1 MRSRHPLPAALV
13 LCALVASG
21 CTGGSPE
28 AKDGHT
34 KHASSSASPSPH
46 QSTGPTTSATI
57 RPTTSATPSPSATA
71 THTLI
76 HGQPTRLPQDQ
87 IAAAAF
93 HVAVLDR
100 NAASTPEE
108 RTVVD
113 AWMKFWQAASDTYY
127 FAKPTKSLERTSTP
141 AIQQSIVGYMKE
153 KKAKGE
159 RVVGWAKDNVLAVHV
174 DGDRATVHD
183 CTENY
188 TFSINED
195 GDPVTRP
202 TPWYDVT
209 GTLRKVDGSWVV
221 ASQRSVDK
229 KTSCLS

>member
-1 MRSRHPLPAALV
+1 MRSRHPLTAALV
-13 LCALVASG
+13 LCALAAGG

-28 AKDGHT
+28 ASDGHT
-34 KHASSSASPSPH
+34 KHASASASPSP
-46 QSTGPTTSATI
+46 TTSQ
-57 RPTTSATPSPSATA
+57 TTSATPSPSPTATA
-71 THTLI
+71 TSPSTLV
-76 HGQPTRLPQDQ
+76 HGQPTSLPHDQ
-87 IAAAAF
+87 VAAAAF
-93 HVAVLDR
+93 HVAVLGH
-100 NAASTPEE
+100 NAATTPEE
-108 RTVVD
+108 RAVVD
-113 AWMKFWQAASDTYY
+113 AWMSFWQAASDTYY
-127 FAKPTKSLERTSTP
+127 LATPTKSLERTASRT
-141 AIQQSIVGYMKE
+141 IQQSIVGYMKE